1 MVTSGLI
8 ITIAARID
16 LAKDASRILI
26 RLLQILP
33 INMAFAA
40 YAYVMENV
48 ILFFFPG
55 GAFSH
60 ILKPP
65 RGVFVLT
72 AQPQR
77 GAFAAFPKKN
87 DKYPINA
94 RGDGHVFN

>member
-26 RLLQILP
+26 RLSQIFD

-40 YAYVMENV
+40 YVMENP
-48 ILFFFPG
+48 ILFFSPG
-55 GAFSH
+55 RAIAR

-65 RGVFVLT
+65 AGFLYKQPSLT
-72 AQPQR
+72 VGLLQLFQR
-77 GAFAAFPKKN
+77 KMT
-87 DKYPINA
+87 NA
-94 RGDGHVFN
+94 R

>member
-26 RLLQILP
+26 RLLQIFP

-40 YAYVMENV
+40 HVMENV
-48 ILFFFPG
+48 ILFFSPG
-55 GAFSH
+55 
-60 ILKPP
+60 
-65 RGVFVLT
+65 
-72 AQPQR
+72 

-94 RGDGHVFN
+94 RGDVHVFN

>member
-26 RLLQILP
+26 RLLQIFP

-40 YAYVMENV
+40 YVIYVMENV
-48 ILFFFPG
+48 ILFFSPV
-55 GAFSH
+55 GAFAH

-65 RGVFVLT
+65 AGFLYKQPNLT
-72 AQPQR
+72 VGLLQLFQR
-77 GAFAAFPKKN
+77 K
-87 DKYPINA
+87 
-94 RGDGHVFN
+94 

>member
-1 MVTSGLI
+1 M
-8 ITIAARID
+8 
-16 LAKDASRILI
+16 AKDASRILI
-26 RLLQILP
+26 RLLQIFP
-33 INMAFAA
+33 INVAFA
-40 YAYVMENV
+40 AYVMENV

-65 RGVFVLT
+65 RGVLVLT
-72 AQPQR
+72 AQPHR